1 MPSFLVESYV
11 AHAPATDVRD
21 LAALAEAGAAT
32 GVRGGIPVRHVRSFL
47 APSDDI
53 CFHVFEAPSRDAV
66 ARMTEL
72 ANLDHERITE
82 VIE

>member
-1 MPSFLVESYV
+1 
-11 AHAPATDVRD
+11 
-21 LAALAEAGAAT
+21 
-32 GVRGGIPVRHVRSFL
+32 VRGGIPVRHVRSFL

>member
-1 MPSFLVESYV
+1 MRSFLVESYV
-11 AHAPATDVRD
+11 ARTQVQD
-21 LAALAEAGAAT
+21 LCSLSALAEAGAEA
-32 GVRGGIPVRHVRSFL
+32 GAREGIDVRHVRSFL
-47 APSDDI
+47 TPDDEI
-53 CFHVFEAPSRDAV
+53 CFHVFEAPSRQEV

>member
-11 AHAPATDVRD
+11 AHVRATDITS
-21 LAALAEAGAAT
+21 LAARAEAGAAS
-32 GVRGGIPVRHVRSFL
+32 GARGGIAVRHVRSFL
-47 APSDDI
+47 APDDDI
-53 CFHVFEAPSRDAV
+53 CFHVFEAPSREAV